1 LIAVYGDR
9 SLSVGEGDRT
19 CVPPSVSLN
28 GCKFCV
34 EVARALNFH
43 TPPPFMITRARPP
56 VREARLLR
64 QAAARA
70 FTLIE
75 LLTVI
80 AIIGVLSAI
89 GLTVMRGAKV
99 NSSIGLAK
107 VELAAL
113 SQALEAYKLQYGD
126 YPQAGSSADA
136 VVDAPTTASAG
147 RSQHTLFNALCGKLG
162 PKLASITN
170 GKSFVDLARFSLVSK
185 DNTQM
190 PTTSGSGTVSNAF
203 VDPWGHTY
211 VYYYKDKDSPTT
223 WTAPSYVLFSYGP
236 DGLSND
242 SGSVRSTGVF
252 DTNANNTPKENLDNI
267 YANH

>member
-1 LIAVYGDR
+1 
-9 SLSVGEGDRT
+9 
-19 CVPPSVSLN
+19 
-28 GCKFCV
+28 
-34 EVARALNFH
+34 
-43 TPPPFMITRARPP
+43 MITRARPP
-56 VREARLLR
+56 VREDCLLR
-64 QAAARA
+64 QAPARA

-89 GLTVMRGAKV
+89 GLNVMKGAKLKT
-99 NSSIGLAK
+99 SIGLAK

-136 VVDAPTTASAG
+136 VSDVPMTPSAG

-162 PKLASITN
+162 PKQAPITN
-170 GKSFVDLARFSLVSK
+170 GKGFVDLERFSLVSRESAQIPK
-185 DNTQM
+185 I
-190 PTTSGSGTVSNAF
+190 SGSGTVNNAF
-203 VDPWGHTY
+203 VDPWGRTY
-211 VYYYKDKDSPTT
+211 VYYYKEKGSPQA

-236 DGLSND
+236 DGRSDD
-242 SGSVRSTGVF
+242 SGTVRTTGVF
-252 DTNANNTPKENLDNI
+252 DTTASNTPVENLDNI